1 MMYWPSYLWTNF
13 WLVLYTWLQHTDSNL
28 PCYHAQEATA
38 ALKAYLEPRGLY
50 NFDGQPWPLAAWNVG
65 KKCHYMG
72 DIKGVC
78 FWRCLAT
85 DRKERAAERAAKK
98 E

>member
-1 MMYWPSYLWTNF
+1 MRIRSAYAHRTAPSH
-13 WLVLYTWLQHTDSNL
+13 Q
-28 PCYHAQEATA
+28 
-38 ALKAYLEPRGLY
+38 AYLEPRGLY
-50 NFDGQPWPLAAWNVG
+50 NFDGQPWPIAAWNVG

-78 FWRCLAT
+78 FWRCLEK
-85 DRKERAAERAAKK
+85 DREERKAERAAKK

>member
-1 MMYWPSYLWTNF
+1 MHHHIGSTHVCHHLF
-13 WLVLYTWLQHTDSNL
+13 SNL

-50 NFDGQPWPLAAWNVG
+50 NFDGQPWPVALWNIG
-65 KKCHYMG
+65 KDCHYMQ

-78 FWRCLAT
+78 FWRSLGR
-85 DRKERAAERAAKK
+85 DKAEKKAAKK
-98 E
+98 AAKAE